1 MMAVAEIVG
10 IEWPLALL
18 CVAVVVV
25 GAAVQA
31 TIGLGMALLAAPVLG
46 LVDPAF
52 LPVTTI
58 VLVWPLSLGV
68 VRRERHAVEWSDV
81 GVALIGRVPGVV
93 LGAWLVAVTGTTTI
107 KVVVGLSVL
116 LAVVASTTG
125 LRVRTTRRS
134 LLIAGLASGFT
145 GTTAGVGGPP
155 MAIAYQHS
163 HPATT
168 RASLGVFFGL
178 GSILSFVGLVLA
190 GEVHVRQW
198 QLVALLLPG
207 VLIGLAVSRPLISR
221 LPESRVRAALLGTCA
236 VSATALLIESVVSA
250 VG

>member
-1 MMAVAEIVG
+1 VTAFAEIIG
-10 IEWPLALL
+10 IPWPAAVL
-18 CVAVVVV
+18 CVAVVMF

-31 TIGLGMALLAAPVLG
+31 TIGLGMALVAAPVLG

-58 VLVWPLSLGV
+58 VLVWPLSVGV
-68 VRRERHAVEWSDV
+68 VRRERHAVEWRDV
-81 GVALIGRVPGVV
+81 GTALIGRVPGVV
-93 LGAWLVAVTGTTTI
+93 LGAWVVAVTGPIAI
-107 KVVVGLSVL
+107 KLVVALSVL

-125 LRVRTTRRS
+125 LTVRTTRRN
-134 LLIAGLASGFT
+134 LLLAGVASGFT

-155 MAIAYQHS
+155 MAIAYQHV

-178 GSILSFVGLVLA
+178 GSVLSFVGLALA

-207 VLIGLAVSRPLISR
+207 VLLGLGLSRPLISR
-221 LPESRVRAALLGTCA
+221 LPEDRVRIALLGTCA
-236 VSATALLIESVVSA
+236 VSATALLVESL
-250 VG
+250 VGALG